1 MTQEKQII
9 KAGKPK
15 GDTYYKKVAAKYEVK
30 RRKQDW
36 WHVEQEQMQQLLDQL
51 PDGLS
56 VVDIPFGTG
65 RFVPLYREKGYRIAG
80 LDASSDM
87 IETAKSIL
95 GDAFTGIDAR
105 IGDAADLPFK
115 DGEFDLLVS
124 TRFLRDIVTFRH
136 AKTILKE
143 FARVTDRYA
152 IIQLGHNRKGGFAP
166 DEDVPMGGWLSEADT
181 VALLS
186 DYGFKVLDKRLVL
199 KRDDDGTDVFHFL
212 CQKN

>member
-15 GDTYYKKVAAKYEVK
+15 GDTYYQRVAKNYEVK

-36 WHVEQEQMQQLLDQL
+36 WHVEQEQMQELLATL
-51 PDGLS
+51 PNGLS

-65 RFVPLYREKGYRIAG
+65 RFVPLYREKGFKIAG

-87 IETAKSIL
+87 IGTAKDIL
-95 GDAFTGIDAR
+95 GEAFEGVDAR
-105 IGDAADLPFK
+105 VGDAADLPFK
-115 DGEFDLLVS
+115 DGAFDLLVS

-136 AKTILKE
+136 AKAILQE
-143 FARVTDRYA
+143 FSRVTSQYA
-152 IIQLGHNRKGGFAP
+152 IIQLGHNRKGGFVP
-166 DEDVPMGGWLSEADT
+166 DEDVPMGGWLSESDT
-181 VALLS
+181 LALLK
-186 DYGFKVLDKRLVL
+186 DHGFEVLQKRPVL

-212 CQKN
+212 CQKI